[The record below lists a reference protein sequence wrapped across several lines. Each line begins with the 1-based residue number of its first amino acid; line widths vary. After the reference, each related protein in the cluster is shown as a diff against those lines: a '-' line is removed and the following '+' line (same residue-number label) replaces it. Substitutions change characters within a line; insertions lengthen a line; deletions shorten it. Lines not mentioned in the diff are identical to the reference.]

1 MNSFISNLLD
11 EELYSTHFLFE
22 TTQDFIERITVVVMQ
37 EFKIHRTYV
46 NSTEQL
52 NLAEELRLE
61 ISLDILRLLRIKTYG
76 YYDLQS
82 FRRHVLMNL
91 TN

>member
-1 MNSFISNLLD
+1 MNSFISNLID

-37 EFKIHRTYV
+37 EFKIHHTYV
-46 NSTEQL
+46 NCTEHV

-61 ISLDILRLLRIKTYG
+61 ISLDVLRLLRIKTYG

-82 FRRHVLMNL
+82 FRRNVLVKLAN
-91 TN
+91 

>member
-1 MNSFISNLLD
+1 MNSFISNLID

-22 TTQDFIERITVVVMQ
+22 TTQEFIERLTNVVMV
-37 EFKIHRTYV
+37 EFKVYRKYV
-46 NSTEQL
+46 NSTEQI

-61 ISLDILRLLRIKTYG
+61 ISLEVLRLLRIKTYG

-82 FRRHVLMNL
+82 FRRHILMNFA
-91 TN
+91 N

>member
-1 MNSFISNLLD
+1 MNSFISNLID

-22 TTQDFIERITVVVMQ
+22 TTQDFIERLTCVVMQ
-37 EFKIHRTYV
+37 EFKIYRTYI
-46 NSTEQL
+46 NTTEQI

-61 ISLDILRLLRIKTYG
+61 ISLEVLRLIRIKTYG

-82 FRRHVLMNL
+82 FRRQNL
-91 TN
+91 LNLSN

>member
-1 MNSFISNLLD
+1 MNSFISNLID

-22 TTQDFIERITVVVMQ
+22 TTQEFIERMTTVVMQ
-37 EFKIHRTYV
+37 EFKIHHTYV
-46 NSTEQL
+46 NNVEQV

-61 ISLDILRLLRIKTYG
+61 ISLDVLRLLRIKTYG

-82 FRRHVLMNL
+82 FRRSILLKL